1 MAVKRTIWIRTFVE
15 DVRAGLTDSELMEK
29 HRISEQELQLTFRKL
44 VERRVLD
51 PSELPAV
58 RPDWFEE
65 TLVLD
70 V

>member
-1 MAVKRTIWIRTFVE
+1 MAAKRTIWIRTFVE
-15 DVRAGLTDSELMEK
+15 DVRAGLTDAELMEK
-29 HRISEQELQLTFRKL
+29 HRISEKELQLAFRKL
-44 VERRVLD
+44 VERHVLD

-58 RPDWFEE
+58 RPDRFEE